1 MVCMTDKRPHNCLPH
16 YAGNTISICAL
27 TFLPVASPLGSE
39 HLGDDGLTRQW
50 LKQQQAHIRP
60 ICNKPQIFKSL
71 QTDKRA
77 NQPLQKILQQESIW
91 LSSPV
96 SQRLPLRFEH
106 ENANVNVLKAIHS
119 VPDLVE
125 IIVTDA
131 NGATLFAEPAP
142 SDYWQGD
149 EPKFQIPA
157 RTESTHIGALE
168 LDESTS
174 EYSIQIS
181 EPILLDEQFL
191 GVCTFTFSI
200 PLSILIKLQS
210 R

>member
-1 MVCMTDKRPHNCLPH
+1 MVFMTDKRPLNCLPRI
-16 YAGNTISICAL
+16 AGSTISICAL
-27 TFLPVASPLGSE
+27 TFLLAESPFGSE
-39 HLGDDGLTRQW
+39 HLADAELIQQW

-60 ICNKPQIFKSL
+60 ICNRPQIFKSL

-77 NQPLQKILQQESIW
+77 NHPLQKILQQESTW

-96 SQRLPLRFEH
+96 SQRLPLRFEQD
-106 ENANVNVLKAIHS
+106 NANVSLLKAIHS

-125 IIVTDA
+125 IIITDA

-174 EYSIQIS
+174 EYSVQIS
-181 EPILLDEQFL
+181 EPVILDEQFL